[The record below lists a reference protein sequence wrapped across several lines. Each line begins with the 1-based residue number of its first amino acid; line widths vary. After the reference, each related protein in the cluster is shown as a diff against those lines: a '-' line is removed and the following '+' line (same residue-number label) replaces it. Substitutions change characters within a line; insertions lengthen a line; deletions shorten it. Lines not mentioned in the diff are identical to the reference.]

1 MKIKSGIHTFCLTQ
15 KVPYNE
21 ITNICQANNDVIK
34 YKTSDM
40 GTTRTYHIYTYKKI
54 GVEIILNQSLVYPSN
69 IKMIINPSSL
79 LANTYDETGLF
90 KATKSNIKIL
100 YSKLKTIT
108 DKIGLKSLDKFKLS
122 RCDITEDR
130 YYDTQADVMFILNV
144 FKKSLPIR
152 YYNPKIL
159 KNKTDNNYYWEIASD
174 TCQFSVYNKTYELKK
189 RHNIKIYDNILRM
202 EYRLERKNITKICKC
217 KYWKEQLN
225 KLYKSNDKIL
235 SKFLHRLHQDNINIV
250 TKSYA
255 IEQINSSKYRK
266 NTKKELIR
274 IIKKASSCETL
285 AATQKQC
292 RIKRSKFIKLLKK
305 ISDMGF
311 NAVTRD

>member
-15 KVPYNE
+15 KAPYNE
-21 ITNICQANNDVIK
+21 ITNMCQANNDVIE

-40 GTTRTYHIYTYKKI
+40 GTTRTYYIYTYKKI

-79 LANTYDETGLF
+79 IADKYDETGLF
-90 KATKSNIKIL
+90 KATKANIKIL

-108 DKIGLKSLDKFKLS
+108 DKIGIKSLDKFKLS

-130 YYDTQADVMFILNV
+130 YYDTQADVMFILDV
-144 FKKSLPIR
+144 FRKSLPIAH
-152 YYNPKIL
+152 YKNQYL
-159 KNKTDNNYYWEIASD
+159 KGKNESKNHWTIASKN
-174 TCQFSVYNKTYELKK
+174 CEFSSYNKTYELNK
-189 RHNIKIYDNILRM
+189 RHNIKISDNILRL
-202 EYRLERKNITKICKC
+202 ELRLRRDRICKLCKC
-217 KYWKEQLN
+217 KCWKEQLN
-225 KLYKSNDKIL
+225 KLYKSSDKIL

-255 IEQINSSKYRK
+255 IEQISSSKYRK

-274 IIKKASSCETL
+274 IIKKASGCESL

-292 RIKRSKFIKLLKK
+292 RIKKSKFIKLLKK
-305 ISDMGF
+305 ISDLGF